1 MIISVKLTIRIQ
13 FRAARQLRWHAPK
26 YSKADYGVKKITAA
40 ESEGGPRRRNF
51 VSLRGKQKFLV
62 DVHSLTHFLFARP
75 SVQFRFCR
83 AKRGN
88 QSVSFKKGSDFVKQ
102 THSEIFGV
110 RSMPK
115 IFECGMIVK
124 DSKTAT

>member
-1 MIISVKLTIRIQ
+1 MIISVKLIIRIQ

-40 ESEGGPRRRNF
+40 ESEGG
-51 VSLRGKQKFLV
+51 QKFLM
-62 DVHSLTHFLFARP
+62 DVHSPTPFLFARP